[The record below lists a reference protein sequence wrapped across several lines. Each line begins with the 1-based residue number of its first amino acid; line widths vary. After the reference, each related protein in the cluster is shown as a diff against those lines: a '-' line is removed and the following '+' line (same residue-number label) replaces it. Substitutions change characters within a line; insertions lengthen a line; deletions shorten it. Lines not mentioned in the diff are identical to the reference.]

1 MWQRRQGNKAA
12 QEPEMCGYRR
22 LIKRLPAFFLAAL
35 AVTAAL
41 PAAFAETDT
50 ASRIVSIN
58 LCADNLLIALAD
70 PEQIAALSPY
80 AVDPKL
86 SFFADRAANFRH
98 DAAEAE
104 TVVEL
109 KPDLVL
115 AGRFTKLATRD
126 MLATLGY
133 RVVPLDAV
141 RSINQSIAQI
151 REIAELV
158 GHPERGEALI
168 GEIAAA
174 RARARQATADLAV
187 PPTAAVYQ
195 RRGYVTGAETLSA
208 DLLASV
214 GLANAGGSLAG
225 RIGGFV
231 PLEQLVATRPDY
243 LVVAGP
249 DIRAEDQGTALL
261 AHPALE
267 RLYPAGRRIVLPE
280 RLTVCAGPSLP
291 AALDWLAAEVS
302 RMADG
307 R

>member
-1 MWQRRQGNKAA
+1 MY
-12 QEPEMCGYRR
+12 GYRH
-22 LIKRLPAFFLAAL
+22 LIKRLPGFVLAVLAIAVAISAAL
-35 AVTAAL
+35 AEAGR
-41 PAAFAETDT
+41 PA
-50 ASRIVSIN
+50 RIVSIN

-70 PEQIAALSPY
+70 PGQIAALSPY

-86 SFFADRAANFRH
+86 SFFAEGAAGFRH

-141 RSINQSIAQI
+141 RSIDQSIAQI

-168 GEIAAA
+168 GEIDAA
-174 RARARQATADLAV
+174 RARARQAASGLAAW
-187 PPTAAVYQ
+187 PTAAVYQ
-195 RRGYVTGAETLSA
+195 RRGYVTGGETLSA

-214 GLANAGGSLAG
+214 GLTNAGGSLAG

-231 PLEQLVATRPDY
+231 PLEELVAGRPDY
-243 LVVAGP
+243 LVVAAP

-261 AHPALE
+261 AHPALQ
-267 RLYPAGRRIVLPE
+267 RLYPAARRIVLPE

-291 AALDWLAAEVS
+291 AALDWLAAEVD
-302 RMADG
+302 RMANA

>member
-1 MWQRRQGNKAA
+1 
-12 QEPEMCGYRR
+12 MCGYRY
-22 LIKRLPAFFLAAL
+22 LIKWLPVFVLAAL
-35 AVTAAL
+35 AATAGLSAAL
-41 PAAFAETDT
+41 AATGRP
-50 ASRIVSIN
+50 SRIVSIN
-58 LCADNLLIALAD
+58 LCADNLLMALAN
-70 PEQIAALSPY
+70 PKQIAALSPY

-86 SFFADRAANFRH
+86 SFFADRAHDFRH

-126 MLATLGY
+126 MLASLGY
-133 RVVPLDAV
+133 RVVSLDAV
-141 RSINQSIAQI
+141 RSIDQSISQI
-151 REIAELV
+151 REIAALV

-168 GEIAAA
+168 GEIEAAQ
-174 RARARQATADLAV
+174 ARARQAASGLAA

-195 RRGYVTGAETLSA
+195 RRGYVTGGETLSA

-225 RIGGFV
+225 RIGGFI
-231 PLEQLVATRPDY
+231 PLEQLVAARPDY
-243 LVVAGP
+243 LVVAAP

-261 AHPALE
+261 AHPALQQ
-267 RLYPAGRRIVLPE
+267 LYPAARRIVLPE

-291 AALDWLAAEVS
+291 AALDWLAAEVG
-302 RMADG
+302 RMADS